1 LFQRIHPMKLSRLVV
16 FFFLSVLL
24 FVPGSWAAAA
34 DQAGVYQIDSGD
46 SSVQFSVRHMVVNTV
61 HGRFTDVSGTLH
73 FSEADFTKS
82 SVQVSIKTASIT
94 TQDAKRDADLR
105 SAKFLDA
112 ATYPEITFTS
122 SRVEKRD
129 GGYVLVGNLG
139 LHGVTKEVSIPFA
152 YNGSVKNHEG
162 ETVLGFKGVLTI
174 NRQDW
179 GVNYNKMLDNGG
191 LIAGNEV
198 TIELDVVAVQK

>member
-1 LFQRIHPMKLSRLVV
+1 MKLPRFIVLFLLSAALV
-16 FFFLSVLL
+16 LPS
-24 FVPGSWAAAA
+24 SWAAGA
-34 DQAGVYQIDSGD
+34 DQAAVYQIDPGD

-61 HGRFTDVSGTLH
+61 HGRFTGISGTLH
-73 FSEADFTKS
+73 FSEADLTKS

-94 TQDAKRDADLR
+94 TEDPKRDADLR
-105 SAKFLDA
+105 SDKFLDV
-112 ATYPEITFTS
+112 ATYPEMTFTS

-129 GGYVLVGNLG
+129 DGYVLVGNLG
-139 LHGVTKEVSIPFA
+139 LHGVTKEVSIPFT

-162 ETVLGFKGVLTI
+162 QMVLGFKGSLTI

-179 GVNYNKMLDNGG
+179 GVNYNKVLDNGG

-198 TIELDVVAVQK
+198 TIDLDVVAVQK